1 MARVHLWAEV
11 PDDVR
16 IHYEVEPGGGG
27 VLFKIGKDVELTA
40 TTRGL
45 AAIAEHAAEA
55 VKLADEISADM
66 RKHRTRPPVR

>member
-16 IHYEVEPGGGG
+16 INYEIEPGGGG

-40 TTRGL
+40 TRQGM
-45 AAIAEHAAEA
+45 AVIAEHAAEA
-55 VKLADEISADM
+55 VKLAEEIHTEM
-66 RKHRTRPPVR
+66 RVRKGRPVD